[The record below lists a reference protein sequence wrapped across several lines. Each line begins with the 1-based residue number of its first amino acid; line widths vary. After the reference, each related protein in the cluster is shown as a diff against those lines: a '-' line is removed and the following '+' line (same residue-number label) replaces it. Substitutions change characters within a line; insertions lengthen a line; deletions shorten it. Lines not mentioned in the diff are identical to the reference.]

1 MQNKDLFIFLADGYK
16 GGANTFLF
24 HQMQYLTKKKQKV
37 LLIDKNPSETFPK
50 IDNKIKV
57 IKIDIFREKNKK
69 ILLFE
74 NILKS
79 YNKSK
84 KFIIFTNFF
93 IYIKYFFFFRK
104 LQNYQ
109 SKIIL
114 TLHSGIL
121 EMTLI
126 RFLASLI
133 FSFIYS
139 SIDYIIF
146 GSNSAKFWWK
156 DRFPWMNIIKA
167 PVHYNGVKV
176 NKKNNAK
183 KIKKKLQISFVGRLE
198 KENNPN
204 FFIQIAL
211 EYLKNKKNVIFNIY
225 GNGSLLNELKS
236 KYSSQNIIFHG
247 WVEQK
252 KIYDKTNLI
261 IITSPINNYPY
272 VALEAKSFGIPVIS
286 CSKGDIKKIIYNGID
301 GFISYTNSTKKII
314 YLIDKIKNDYRKF
327 SFNSLKKSQKF
338 ELNKSCKCFWQLIND

>member
-1 MQNKDLFIFLADGYK
+1 MKNKDLFIFLADGYK

-24 HQMQYLTKKKQKV
+24 HQIQYLLKKNRKV

-50 IDNKIKV
+50 INKKIKSF
-57 IKIDIFREKNKK
+57 KIDIFSKKNEK
-69 ILLFE
+69 ILLLT

-79 YNKSK
+79 DNKSK

-104 LQNYQ
+104 LQNKQ
-109 SKIIL
+109 NKIIL

-121 EMTLI
+121 EMSLI

-133 FSFIYS
+133 FSFIYKN
-139 SIDYIIF
+139 IDYLIF

-156 DRFPWMNIIKA
+156 DRFPWMNIIKS

-176 NKKNNAK
+176 NKKIIAK
-183 KIKKKLQISFVGRLE
+183 KIKNKLQISFVGRLE
-198 KENNPN
+198 REHNPN

-211 EYLKNKKNVIFNIY
+211 EYLKNNKNVIFNIY
-225 GNGSLLNELKS
+225 GSGSLLSELKL

-252 KIYDKTNLI
+252 TIYNNTNLL
-261 IITSPINNYPY
+261 IITSPLNHYPY

-286 CSKGDIKKIIYNGID
+286 CSRGDIKKIISNGID
-301 GFISYTNSTKKII
+301 GFISYTNSSKKII
-314 YLIDKIKNDYRKF
+314 YLIDKIKNDYKKF
-327 SFNSLKKSQKF
+327 SFNSLKKSKNF
-338 ELNKSCKCFWQLIND
+338 ELSKSCSNFWQLIND